1 MGGEDGGNSLIR
13 NEQDPMQNDD
23 FGAVGGNMPSEP
35 GVRAADQSRETQL
48 IGGEDDMAFRPM
60 GGSMQ
65 FFDPG
70 TFGTLNGPG
79 RQRNAPAGLGLQR
92 QGG

>member
-1 MGGEDGGNSLIR
+1 
-13 NEQDPMQNDD
+13 
-23 FGAVGGNMPSEP
+23 MPADP

-48 IGGEDDMAFRPM
+48 IGGEDDMDPPFRPM

-65 FFDPG
+65 FYDPG

-92 QGG
+92 QTGQHPGGGGMLTDNDVARAREQSAQDM